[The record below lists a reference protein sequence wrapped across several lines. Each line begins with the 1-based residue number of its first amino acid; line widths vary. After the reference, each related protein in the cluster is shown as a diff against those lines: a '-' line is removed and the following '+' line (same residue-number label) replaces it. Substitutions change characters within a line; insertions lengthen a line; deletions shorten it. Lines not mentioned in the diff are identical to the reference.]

1 MTRFSHSRVECATKC
16 PYKYKLRYVDKL
28 TTLPDQEPNNALYLG
43 LGLHKGIETT
53 VEEGVREYLSH
64 YYVIDDRHIA
74 WQIQLEYWIPKVKA
88 LLPKGEHEIE
98 VKTDDFIGYIDLL
111 VKCHRTIIHDDF
123 SHHHDTVYDIYDFKF
138 SNNVDGYRDSPQ
150 LSIYAHYLTQMRPDI
165 KIGRL
170 QYVFVPKTMIRQ
182 KRTETPMT
190 FRQRLLSEMD
200 SKDITILEVP
210 YKPDAVRQFQA
221 KTAFLTEAEKGT
233 DFPKNPT
240 RLCDWCDFKEYCQ
253 SNGETDYMIY
263 RRNDMVLPKNER
275 RTAEKP
281 TKRTIWLY
289 GRPFTGKTTLA
300 DHAPDPLM
308 LNTDGNAVYVT
319 APFVPIKDDV
329 EVTGRIVKRK
339 LAWTVFKETL
349 DELEKKQ
356 NTFKTIVVDLLEDLY
371 ESCRLYMFDKLHI
384 THESDDN
391 FRAWDKVRTEFY
403 SQIRRLM
410 NLDYENIILLSH
422 EDSSRDITKKS
433 GESTTSIRP
442 NIQEKVATKVA
453 GMVGLVGRVVADG
466 DERTIEFKADDV
478 VFGGERLKTKTAS
491 VPLTWEALAGAFDTA
506 EPTKN

>member
-1 MTRFSHSRVECATKC
+1 MRFSHSRVECATKC
-16 PYKYKLRYVDKL
+16 PFKYRLKYVDKL
-28 TTLPDQEPNNALYLG
+28 KTLPDQEPNNALYLG

-88 LLPKGEHEIE
+88 LLPEGEHEIE

-165 KIGRL
+165 KIGYLR
-170 QYVFVPKTMIRQ
+170 YVFVPKTMIRQ

-190 FRQRLLSEMD
+190 FRQRLLSEME
-200 SKDITILEVP
+200 SKNITVLEVP
-210 YKPDAVRQFQA
+210 YKPDAVQQFQA

-240 RLCDWCDFKEYCQ
+240 RLCDWCEFKEYCQ

-329 EVTGRIVKRK
+329 EVTGRIVKKK
-339 LAWTVFKETL
+339 LAWAVFKETL

-422 EDSSRDITKKS
+422 EDASRDITKKS
-433 GESTTSIRP
+433 GESATSIRP
-442 NIQEKVATKVA
+442 NIQEKVSTKIA

-466 DERTIEFKADDV
+466 DERTIEFKADDM
-478 VFGGERLKTKTAS
+478 VFGGERLKTKLDS
-491 VPLTWEALAGAFDTA
+491 IPLTWEALSEAFDTA
-506 EPTKN
+506 ESTGK

>member
-28 TTLPDQEPNNALYLG
+28 TTLSDQEPNNALYLG

-74 WQIQLEYWIPKVKA
+74 WQIQLEYWIPKVKE
-88 LLPKGEHEIE
+88 LLPAGEHEVT

-111 VKCHRTIIHDDF
+111 VKRKQGNEVVC
-123 SHHHDTVYDIYDFKF
+123 DIYDFKF
-138 SNNVDGYRDSPQ
+138 SNNIDGYRNSPQ
-150 LSIYAHYLTQMRPDI
+150 LSIYAYYLTKARPNI
-165 KIGRL
+165 KIGKL

-190 FRQRLLSEMD
+190 FRQRLLSEMVP
-200 SKDITILEVP
+200 KDITVLEVP
-210 YKPDAVRQFQA
+210 YMPEAVQQFQA

-233 DFPKNPT
+233 DFPKNQT
-240 RLCDWCDFKEYCQ
+240 RLCDWCDYKEYCR
-253 SNGETDYMIY
+253 SDGKVDYMIY
-263 RRNDMVLPKNER
+263 RRNDMTLPKNER
-275 RTAEKP
+275 RIASKP
-281 TKRTIWLY
+281 SKRTIWLY

-319 APFVPIKDDV
+319 APFVAIKDDV

-410 NLDYENIILLSH
+410 NLEYDNIILLSH

-478 VFGGERLKTKTAS
+478 VFGGERLKTKVVS
-491 VPLTWEALAGAFDTA
+491 VPLTWEALAEAFDTA

>member
-1 MTRFSHSRVECATKC
+1 MRFSHSRVECATKC
-16 PYKYKLRYVDKL
+16 PFKYKLKYVDKL
-28 TTLPDQEPNNALYLG
+28 KTLPDQEPNNALYLG

-88 LLPKGEHEIE
+88 LLPEGEHEIE

-150 LSIYAHYLTQMRPDI
+150 LSIYAHYLTKMRPDI

-190 FRQRLLSEMD
+190 FRQRLLSEME
-200 SKDITILEVP
+200 SKEVTVLEVP

-233 DFPKNPT
+233 DFPKKPT
-240 RLCDWCDFKEYCQ
+240 RLCDWCEYKEYCQ
-253 SNGETDYMIY
+253 SNGKTDYMIY

-329 EVTGRIVKRK
+329 EVTGRIVKKK
-339 LAWTVFKETL
+339 LAWAVFKETL

-422 EDSSRDITKKS
+422 EDASRDITKKS
-433 GESTTSIRP
+433 GESATSIRP
-442 NIQEKVATKVA
+442 NIQEKVSTKIA

-466 DERTIEFKADDV
+466 DERTIEFKADDM
-478 VFGGERLKTKTAS
+478 VFGGERLKTKLDS
-491 VPLTWEALAGAFDTA
+491 IPLTWEALSEAFDTA
-506 EPTKN
+506 ESTGK

>member
-16 PYKYKLRYVDKL
+16 PYKYKLKYKDKL

-74 WQIQLEYWIPKVKA
+74 WQIQLEYWIPKVKE
-88 LLPKGEHEIE
+88 LLPSGEHEVT

-111 VKCHRTIIHDDF
+111 VKRKQGNEV
-123 SHHHDTVYDIYDFKF
+123 VYDLYDFKF

-150 LSIYAHYLTQMRPDI
+150 LSIYAYYLKKTRPNI

-170 QYVFVPKTMIRQ
+170 QYVFVPKVMIRQ

-190 FRQRLLSEMD
+190 FRQRLLSEME
-200 SKDITILEVP
+200 SKDITVLEVP

-233 DFPKNPT
+233 DFPKNQT
-240 RLCDWCDFKEYCQ
+240 RLCDWCDYKEYCH
-253 SNGETDYMIY
+253 SDGKIDYMIY
-263 RRNDMVLPKNER
+263 RRNDMELPKNER
-275 RTAEKP
+275 RTASKP
-281 TKRTIWLY
+281 SKRTIWLY

-319 APFVPIKDDV
+319 APFVSIKDDV

-339 LAWTVFKETL
+339 LAWVVFKETL

-410 NLDYENIILLSH
+410 NLEYENIILLSH

-466 DERTIEFKADDV
+466 DERTVEFKADDV
-478 VFGGERLKTKTAS
+478 VFGGERLKTKVVS
-491 VPLTWEALAGAFDTA
+491 VPLTWDALAEAFDTA

>member
-1 MTRFSHSRVECATKC
+1 MRFSHSRVECATKC
-16 PYKYKLRYVDKL
+16 PFKYRLKYVDRLK
-28 TTLPDQEPNNALYLG
+28 TLPDQEPNNALYLG

-88 LLPKGEHEIE
+88 LLPEGEHEIE

-150 LSIYAHYLTQMRPDI
+150 LSIYAHYLTKMRPDI

-190 FRQRLLSEMD
+190 FRQRLLSEME

-210 YKPDAVRQFQA
+210 YKPDTVRQFQA
-221 KTAFLTEAEKGT
+221 KTVFLTEAEKGA

-329 EVTGRIVKRK
+329 EVTGRIVKKK
-339 LAWTVFKETL
+339 LAWAVFKETL

-422 EDSSRDITKKS
+422 EDASRDITKKS
-433 GESTTSIRP
+433 GESATSIRP
-442 NIQEKVATKVA
+442 NIQEKVSTKIA

-466 DERTIEFKADDV
+466 DERTIDFKADDM
-478 VFGGERLKTKTAS
+478 VFGGERLKTKLDS
-491 VPLTWEALAGAFDTA
+491 IPLTWEALSEAFDTA
-506 EPTKN
+506 ESTGK

>member
-16 PYKYKLRYVDKL
+16 PYKYKLKYKDKL

-64 YYVIDDRHIA
+64 YYVVDDRHIA
-74 WQIQLEYWIPKVKA
+74 WQIQLEYWIPKVKE
-88 LLPKGEHEIE
+88 LLPSGEHEVT

-111 VKCHRTIIHDDF
+111 VKRKQGNEV
-123 SHHHDTVYDIYDFKF
+123 VYDIYDFKF

-150 LSIYAHYLTQMRPDI
+150 LSIYAYYLKKTRPNI

-170 QYVFVPKTMIRQ
+170 QYVFVPKVMIRQ

-190 FRQRLLSEMD
+190 FRQRLLSEME
-200 SKDITILEVP
+200 SKRVTILEVP

-221 KTAFLTEAEKGT
+221 KTAFLTEAEKGA
-233 DFPKNPT
+233 DFPKNQT
-240 RLCDWCDFKEYCQ
+240 RLCDWCDYKEYCH
-253 SNGETDYMIY
+253 SDGKIDYMIY
-263 RRNDMVLPKNER
+263 RRNDMELPKNER
-275 RTAEKP
+275 RTASKP
-281 TKRTIWLY
+281 SKRTIWLY

-319 APFVPIKDDV
+319 APFVSIKDDV

-339 LAWTVFKETL
+339 LAWVVLKETL

-356 NTFKTIVVDLLEDLY
+356 NTFKTIVVDLIEDLY

-478 VFGGERLKTKTAS
+478 VFGGERLKTKVVS
-491 VPLTWEALAGAFDTA
+491 VPLTWDALAEAFDTA

>member
-1 MTRFSHSRVECATKC
+1 MRFSHSRVECATKC
-16 PYKYKLRYVDKL
+16 PYKYKLKYKDKL

-88 LLPKGEHEIE
+88 LLPEGEHEIE

-165 KIGRL
+165 KIGYLR
-170 QYVFVPKTMIRQ
+170 YVFVPKTMIRQ

-190 FRQRLLSEMD
+190 FRQRLLSEME
-200 SKDITILEVP
+200 SKDITVLEVP
-210 YKPDAVRQFQA
+210 YKPEAVQQFHA

-240 RLCDWCDFKEYCQ
+240 RLCDWCEFKEYCQ

-329 EVTGRIVKRK
+329 EVTGRIVKKK
-339 LAWTVFKETL
+339 LAWAVFKETL

-422 EDSSRDITKKS
+422 EDASRDITKKS
-433 GESTTSIRP
+433 GESATSIRP
-442 NIQEKVATKVA
+442 NIQEKVSTKIA

-466 DERTIEFKADDV
+466 DERTIEFKADDM
-478 VFGGERLKTKTAS
+478 VFGGERLKTKLDS
-491 VPLTWEALAGAFDTA
+491 IPLTWEALSEAFDTA
-506 EPTKN
+506 ESTGK

>member
-1 MTRFSHSRVECATKC
+1 MRFSHSRVECATKC
-16 PYKYKLRYVDKL
+16 PFKYRLKYVDKL
-28 TTLPDQEPNNALYLG
+28 KTLPDQEPNNALYLG

-88 LLPKGEHEIE
+88 LLPEGEHEIE

-165 KIGRL
+165 KIGFLR
-170 QYVFVPKTMIRQ
+170 YVFVPKTMIRQ

-190 FRQRLLSEMD
+190 FRQRLLSEME
-200 SKDITILEVP
+200 SKNIITLEVP
-210 YKPDAVRQFQA
+210 YKPEAVQQFQA

-240 RLCDWCDFKEYCQ
+240 RLCDWCEFKEYCQ

-329 EVTGRIVKRK
+329 EVTGRIVKKK
-339 LAWTVFKETL
+339 LAWAVFKETL

-422 EDSSRDITKKS
+422 EDASRDITKKS
-433 GESTTSIRP
+433 GESATSIRP
-442 NIQEKVATKVA
+442 NIQEKVSTKIA

-466 DERTIEFKADDV
+466 DERTIEFKADDM
-478 VFGGERLKTKTAS
+478 VFGGERLKTKLDS
-491 VPLTWEALAGAFDTA
+491 IPLTWEALSEAFDTA
-506 EPTKN
+506 ESTGK

>member
-1 MTRFSHSRVECATKC
+1 MRFSHSRVECATKC
-16 PYKYKLRYVDKL
+16 PFKYRLKYVDKL
-28 TTLPDQEPNNALYLG
+28 KTLPDQEPNNALYLG

-88 LLPKGEHEIE
+88 LLPEGEHEIE

-123 SHHHDTVYDIYDFKF
+123 SHHHDTAYDIYDFKF

-165 KIGRL
+165 KIGFLR
-170 QYVFVPKTMIRQ
+170 YVFVPKTMIRQ

-190 FRQRLLSEMD
+190 FRQRLLSEME
-200 SKDITILEVP
+200 SKDITVLEVP
-210 YKPDAVRQFQA
+210 YKPDAVQQFQA
-221 KTAFLTEAEKGT
+221 KTAFLTEAEKGD

-240 RLCDWCDFKEYCQ
+240 RLCDWCEFKEYCQ

-329 EVTGRIVKRK
+329 EVTGRIVKKK
-339 LAWTVFKETL
+339 LAWAVFKETL

-422 EDSSRDITKKS
+422 EDASRDITKKS
-433 GESTTSIRP
+433 GESATSIRP
-442 NIQEKVATKVA
+442 NIQEKVSTKIA

-466 DERTIEFKADDV
+466 DERTIEFKADDM
-478 VFGGERLKTKTAS
+478 VFGGERLKTKLDS
-491 VPLTWEALAGAFDTA
+491 IPLTWEALSEAFDTA
-506 EPTKN
+506 ESTGK

>member
-16 PYKYKLRYVDKL
+16 PYKYKLKYKDKL

-74 WQIQLEYWIPKVKA
+74 WQIQLEYWIPKVKE
-88 LLPKGEHEIE
+88 LLPSGEHEVT

-111 VKCHRTIIHDDF
+111 VKRKQGNEV
-123 SHHHDTVYDIYDFKF
+123 VYDIYDFKF

-150 LSIYAHYLTQMRPDI
+150 LSIYAHYLAQMRPNI

-190 FRQRLLSEMD
+190 FRQRLLPQME

-221 KTAFLTEAEKGT
+221 KTVFLTEAEKGT
-233 DFPKNPT
+233 DFPKNQT
-240 RLCDWCDFKEYCQ
+240 RLCDWCDYKEYCH
-253 SNGETDYMIY
+253 SDGKIDYMIY
-263 RRNDMVLPKNER
+263 RRNDMELPKNER
-275 RTAEKP
+275 RTASKP
-281 TKRTIWLY
+281 SKRTIWLY

-319 APFVPIKDDV
+319 APFVSIKDDV

-339 LAWTVFKETL
+339 LAWVVFKETL

-478 VFGGERLKTKTAS
+478 VFGGERLKTKVVS
-491 VPLTWEALAGAFDTA
+491 VPLTWDALAEAFDTA

>member
-1 MTRFSHSRVECATKC
+1 MRFSHSRVECATKC
-16 PYKYKLRYVDKL
+16 PYKYKLKYKDKL

-88 LLPKGEHEIE
+88 LLPEGEHEIE

-123 SHHHDTVYDIYDFKF
+123 SHHHGIVYDIYDFKF

-165 KIGRL
+165 KIGFLR
-170 QYVFVPKTMIRQ
+170 YVFVPKTMIRQ

-190 FRQRLLSEMD
+190 FRQRLLSEME
-200 SKDITILEVP
+200 SKNITTLEVP
-210 YKPDAVRQFQA
+210 YKPEAVQQFQA

-240 RLCDWCDFKEYCQ
+240 RLCDWCEFKEYCQ

-329 EVTGRIVKRK
+329 EVTGRIVKKK
-339 LAWTVFKETL
+339 LAWAVFKETL

-422 EDSSRDITKKS
+422 EDASRDITKKS
-433 GESTTSIRP
+433 GESATSIRP
-442 NIQEKVATKVA
+442 NIQEKVSTKIA

-466 DERTIEFKADDV
+466 DERTIEFKADDM
-478 VFGGERLKTKTAS
+478 VFGGERLKTKLDS
-491 VPLTWEALAGAFDTA
+491 IPLTWEALSEAFDTA
-506 EPTKN
+506 ESTGK

>member
-1 MTRFSHSRVECATKC
+1 MRFSHSRVECATKC
-16 PYKYKLRYVDKL
+16 PFKYRLKYVDKL
-28 TTLPDQEPNNALYLG
+28 KTLPDQEPNNALYLG

-88 LLPKGEHEIE
+88 LLPEGEHEIE

-165 KIGRL
+165 KIGYLR
-170 QYVFVPKTMIRQ
+170 YVFVPKTMIRQ

-190 FRQRLLSEMD
+190 FRQRLLSEME
-200 SKDITILEVP
+200 SKDITVLEVP
-210 YKPDAVRQFQA
+210 YKPDAVQQFQA

-240 RLCDWCDFKEYCQ
+240 RLCDWCEYKEYCQ

-329 EVTGRIVKRK
+329 EVTGRIVKKK
-339 LAWTVFKETL
+339 LAWAVFKETL

-422 EDSSRDITKKS
+422 EDASRDITKKS
-433 GESTTSIRP
+433 GESATSIRP
-442 NIQEKVATKVA
+442 NIQEKVSTKIA

-466 DERTIEFKADDV
+466 DERTIEFKADDM
-478 VFGGERLKTKTAS
+478 VFGGERLKTKLDS
-491 VPLTWEALAGAFDTA
+491 IPLTWEALSEAFDTA
-506 EPTKN
+506 ESTGK

>member
-1 MTRFSHSRVECATKC
+1 MRFSHSRVECATKC
-16 PYKYKLRYVDKL
+16 PFKYRLKYVDKL
-28 TTLPDQEPNNALYLG
+28 KTLPDQEPNNALYLG

-88 LLPKGEHEIE
+88 LLPEGEHEIE

-170 QYVFVPKTMIRQ
+170 HYVFVPKTLIRQ

-190 FRQRLLSEMD
+190 FRQRLLSEME

-210 YKPDAVRQFQA
+210 YKPEAVRQFQA

-240 RLCDWCDFKEYCQ
+240 RLCDWCEFKEYCQ

-329 EVTGRIVKRK
+329 EVTGRIVKKK
-339 LAWTVFKETL
+339 LAWAVFKETL

-422 EDSSRDITKKS
+422 EDASRDITKKS
-433 GESTTSIRP
+433 GESATSIRP
-442 NIQEKVATKVA
+442 NIQEKVSTKIA

-466 DERTIEFKADDV
+466 DERTIEFKADDM
-478 VFGGERLKTKTAS
+478 VFGGERLKTKLDS
-491 VPLTWEALAGAFDTA
+491 IPLTWEALSEAFDTA
-506 EPTKN
+506 ESTGK

>member
-1 MTRFSHSRVECATKC
+1 MRFSHSRVECATKC
-16 PYKYKLRYVDKL
+16 PFKYRLKYVDKL
-28 TTLPDQEPNNALYLG
+28 KTLPDQEPNNALYLG

-53 VEEGVREYLSH
+53 VEEGVREYISH

-88 LLPKGEHEIE
+88 LLPEGEHEIE

-165 KIGRL
+165 KIGYLR
-170 QYVFVPKTMIRQ
+170 YVFVPKTMIRQ

-190 FRQRLLSEMD
+190 FRQRLLSEME
-200 SKDITILEVP
+200 SKNITVLEVP
-210 YKPDAVRQFQA
+210 YKPDAVQQFQA

-240 RLCDWCDFKEYCQ
+240 RLCDWCEFKEYCQ

-329 EVTGRIVKRK
+329 EVTGRIVKKK
-339 LAWTVFKETL
+339 LAWAVFKETL

-422 EDSSRDITKKS
+422 EDASRDITKKS
-433 GESTTSIRP
+433 GESATSIRP
-442 NIQEKVATKVA
+442 NIQEKVSTKIA

-466 DERTIEFKADDV
+466 DERTIEFKADDM
-478 VFGGERLKTKTAS
+478 VFGGERLKTKLDS
-491 VPLTWEALAGAFDTA
+491 IPLTWEALSEAFDTA
-506 EPTKN
+506 ESTGK

>member
-1 MTRFSHSRVECATKC
+1 MRFSHSRVECATKC
-16 PYKYKLRYVDKL
+16 PFKYRLKYVDKL
-28 TTLPDQEPNNALYLG
+28 KTLPDQEPNNALYLG

-88 LLPKGEHEIE
+88 LLPEGEHEIE

-123 SHHHDTVYDIYDFKF
+123 SHHHGIVYDIYDFKF

-165 KIGRL
+165 KIGYLR
-170 QYVFVPKTMIRQ
+170 YVFVPKTMIRQ

-190 FRQRLLSEMD
+190 FRQRLLSEME
-200 SKDITILEVP
+200 SKNITVLEVP
-210 YKPDAVRQFQA
+210 YKQEAVQQFQA

-240 RLCDWCDFKEYCQ
+240 RLCDWCEFKEYCQ

-329 EVTGRIVKRK
+329 EVTGRIVKKK
-339 LAWTVFKETL
+339 LAWAVFKETL

-410 NLDYENIILLSH
+410 NLEYENIILLSH
-422 EDSSRDITKKS
+422 EDASRDITKKS
-433 GESTTSIRP
+433 GESATSIRP
-442 NIQEKVATKVA
+442 NIQEKVSTKIA

-466 DERTIEFKADDV
+466 DERTIEFKADDM
-478 VFGGERLKTKTAS
+478 VFGGERLKTKLDS
-491 VPLTWEALAGAFDTA
+491 IPLTWEALSEAFDTA
-506 EPTKN
+506 ESTGK

>member
-16 PYKYKLRYVDKL
+16 PYKYKLKYKDKL

-64 YYVIDDRHIA
+64 YYVIDNRHIA
-74 WQIQLEYWIPKVKA
+74 WQIQLEYWIPKVKE
-88 LLPKGEHEIE
+88 LLPSGEHEVT

-111 VKCHRTIIHDDF
+111 VKRKQGNEV
-123 SHHHDTVYDIYDFKF
+123 VYDIYDFKF

-150 LSIYAHYLTQMRPDI
+150 LSIYAHYLAQMRPNI

-190 FRQRLLSEMD
+190 FRQRLLSEME
-200 SKDITILEVP
+200 SKHITVLEVP
-210 YKPDAVRQFQA
+210 YVPDAVQQFQA
-221 KTAFLTEAEKGT
+221 KTAFLTEAENGT
-233 DFPKNPT
+233 DFPKNQT
-240 RLCDWCDFKEYCQ
+240 RLCDWCDYKEYCH
-253 SNGETDYMIY
+253 SDGKIDYMIY
-263 RRNDMVLPKNER
+263 RRNDMELPKNER
-275 RTAEKP
+275 RTASKP
-281 TKRTIWLY
+281 SKRTIWLY

-300 DHAPDPLM
+300 DNAPDPLM
-308 LNTDGNAVYVT
+308 LNTDGNAVYAT
-319 APFVPIKDDV
+319 APFVSIKDDV

-339 LAWTVFKETL
+339 LAWVVFKETL

-410 NLDYENIILLSH
+410 NLDYENIVLLSH

-478 VFGGERLKTKTAS
+478 VFGGERLKTKVVS
-491 VPLTWEALAGAFDTA
+491 VPLTWDALAEAFDTA

>member
-1 MTRFSHSRVECATKC
+1 MRFSHSRVECATKC
-16 PYKYKLRYVDKL
+16 PYKYKLKYKDKL

-88 LLPKGEHEIE
+88 LLPEGEHEIE

-123 SHHHDTVYDIYDFKF
+123 SHHHDTAYDIYDFKF

-170 QYVFVPKTMIRQ
+170 HYVFVPKTMIRQ

-190 FRQRLLSEMD
+190 FRQRLLSEME
-200 SKDITILEVP
+200 SKDITVLEVP
-210 YKPDAVRQFQA
+210 YKPDAVQQFQA

-240 RLCDWCDFKEYCQ
+240 RLCDWCEYKEYCQ
-253 SNGETDYMIY
+253 SNGEIDYMIY

-329 EVTGRIVKRK
+329 EVTGRIVKKK
-339 LAWTVFKETL
+339 LAWAVFKETL

-410 NLDYENIILLSH
+410 NLEYENIILLSH
-422 EDSSRDITKKS
+422 EDASRDITKKS
-433 GESTTSIRP
+433 GESATSIRP
-442 NIQEKVATKVA
+442 NIQEKVSTKIA

-466 DERTIEFKADDV
+466 DERTIEFKADDM
-478 VFGGERLKTKTAS
+478 VFGGERLKTKLDS
-491 VPLTWEALAGAFDTA
+491 IPLTWEALSEAFDTA
-506 EPTKN
+506 ESTGK

>member
-1 MTRFSHSRVECATKC
+1 MRFSHSRVECATKC
-16 PYKYKLRYVDKL
+16 PFKYRLKYVDRLK
-28 TTLPDQEPNNALYLG
+28 TLPDQEPNNALYLG

-88 LLPKGEHEIE
+88 LLPEGEHEIE

-150 LSIYAHYLTQMRPDI
+150 LSIYAHYLTKMRPDI

-170 QYVFVPKTMIRQ
+170 HYVFVPKIMIRQ

-190 FRQRLLSEMD
+190 FRQRLLSELE
-200 SKDITILEVP
+200 SKEVTVLEVP

-233 DFPKNPT
+233 DFPKKPT
-240 RLCDWCDFKEYCQ
+240 RLCDWCEYKEYCQ
-253 SNGETDYMIY
+253 SNGKTDYMIY
-263 RRNDMVLPKNER
+263 RRKDMVLPKNER

-329 EVTGRIVKRK
+329 EVTGRIVKKK
-339 LAWTVFKETL
+339 LAWAVFKETL

-422 EDSSRDITKKS
+422 EDASRDITKKS
-433 GESTTSIRP
+433 GESATSIRP
-442 NIQEKVATKVA
+442 NIQEKVSTKIA

-466 DERTIEFKADDV
+466 DERTIEFKADDM
-478 VFGGERLKTKTAS
+478 VFGGERLKTKLDS
-491 VPLTWEALAGAFDTA
+491 IPLTWEALSEAFDTA
-506 EPTKN
+506 ESTGK

>member
-1 MTRFSHSRVECATKC
+1 MRFSHSRVECATKC
-16 PYKYKLRYVDKL
+16 PYKYKLKYKDKL

-53 VEEGVREYLSH
+53 VEEGVQEYLSH

-88 LLPKGEHEIE
+88 LLPEGEHEIE

-123 SHHHDTVYDIYDFKF
+123 SHHHDTAYDIYDFKF

-150 LSIYAHYLTQMRPDI
+150 LSIYAHYLTKMRPDI

-170 QYVFVPKTMIRQ
+170 HYVFVPKTMIRQ

-190 FRQRLLSEMD
+190 FRQRLLSEME
-200 SKDITILEVP
+200 SKDITVLEVP
-210 YKPDAVRQFQA
+210 YKPDAVQQFQA

-233 DFPKNPT
+233 DFPKNTT
-240 RLCDWCDFKEYCQ
+240 RLCDWCEFKEYCQ

-329 EVTGRIVKRK
+329 EVTGRIVKKK
-339 LAWTVFKETL
+339 LAWAVFKETL

-410 NLDYENIILLSH
+410 NLEYENIILLSH
-422 EDSSRDITKKS
+422 EDASRDITKKS
-433 GESTTSIRP
+433 GESATSIRP
-442 NIQEKVATKVA
+442 NIQEKVSTKIA

-466 DERTIEFKADDV
+466 DERTIEFKADDM
-478 VFGGERLKTKTAS
+478 VFGGERLKTKLDS
-491 VPLTWEALAGAFDTA
+491 IPLTWEALSEAFDTA
-506 EPTKN
+506 ESTGK

>member
-1 MTRFSHSRVECATKC
+1 MRFSHSRVECATKC
-16 PYKYKLRYVDKL
+16 PFKYRLKYVDKL
-28 TTLPDQEPNNALYLG
+28 KTLPDQEPNNALYLG

-88 LLPKGEHEIE
+88 LLPEGEHEIE

-165 KIGRL
+165 KIGYLR
-170 QYVFVPKTMIRQ
+170 YVFVPKTMIRQ

-190 FRQRLLSEMD
+190 FRQRLLSEME
-200 SKDITILEVP
+200 SKNITTLEVP
-210 YKPDAVRQFQA
+210 YKPEAVQQFQA

-240 RLCDWCDFKEYCQ
+240 RLCDWCEYKEYCQ

-329 EVTGRIVKRK
+329 EVTGRIVKKK
-339 LAWTVFKETL
+339 LAWAVFKETL

-422 EDSSRDITKKS
+422 EDASRDITKKS
-433 GESTTSIRP
+433 GESATSIRP
-442 NIQEKVATKVA
+442 NIQEKVSTKIA

-466 DERTIEFKADDV
+466 DERTIEFKADDM
-478 VFGGERLKTKTAS
+478 VFGGERLKTKLDS
-491 VPLTWEALAGAFDTA
+491 IPLTWEALSEAFDTA
-506 EPTKN
+506 ESTGK

>member
-16 PYKYKLRYVDKL
+16 PYKYKLKYKDKL

-74 WQIQLEYWIPKVKA
+74 WQIQLEYWIPKVKE
-88 LLPKGEHEIE
+88 LLPSGEHEVT

-111 VKCHRTIIHDDF
+111 VKRKQGNEV
-123 SHHHDTVYDIYDFKF
+123 VYDIYDFKF

-150 LSIYAHYLTQMRPDI
+150 LSIYAYYLKKTRPNI

-170 QYVFVPKTMIRQ
+170 QYVFVPKVMIRQ

-190 FRQRLLSEMD
+190 FRQRLLSEME
-200 SKDITILEVP
+200 SKRVTILEVP

-221 KTAFLTEAEKGT
+221 KTAFLTEAEKGA
-233 DFPKNPT
+233 DFPKNHT
-240 RLCDWCDFKEYCQ
+240 RLCDWCDYKEYCH
-253 SNGETDYMIY
+253 SDGKIDYMIY
-263 RRNDMVLPKNER
+263 RRNDMELPKNER
-275 RTAEKP
+275 RTASKP
-281 TKRTIWLY
+281 SKRTIWLY

-319 APFVPIKDDV
+319 APFVSIKDDV

-339 LAWTVFKETL
+339 LAWVVLKETL

-356 NTFKTIVVDLLEDLY
+356 NTFKTIVVDLIEDLY

-478 VFGGERLKTKTAS
+478 VFGGERLKTKVVS
-491 VPLTWEALAGAFDTA
+491 VPLTWDALAEAFDTA

>member
-1 MTRFSHSRVECATKC
+1 MRFSHSRVECATKC
-16 PYKYKLRYVDKL
+16 PFKYRLKYVDKL
-28 TTLPDQEPNNALYLG
+28 KTLPDQEPNNALYLG

-88 LLPKGEHEIE
+88 LLPEGEHEIE

-165 KIGRL
+165 KIGFLR
-170 QYVFVPKTMIRQ
+170 YVFVPKTMIRQ

-190 FRQRLLSEMD
+190 FRQRLLSEME
-200 SKDITILEVP
+200 SKNITTLEVP
-210 YKPDAVRQFQA
+210 YKPEAVQQFQA

-240 RLCDWCDFKEYCQ
+240 RLCDWCEYKEYCQ

-329 EVTGRIVKRK
+329 EVTGRIVKKK
-339 LAWTVFKETL
+339 LAWAVFKETL

-422 EDSSRDITKKS
+422 EDASRDITKKS
-433 GESTTSIRP
+433 GESATSIRP
-442 NIQEKVATKVA
+442 NIQEKVSTKIA

-466 DERTIEFKADDV
+466 DERTIEFKADDM
-478 VFGGERLKTKTAS
+478 VFGGERLKTKLDS
-491 VPLTWEALAGAFDTA
+491 IPLTWEALSEAFDTA
-506 EPTKN
+506 ESTGK

>member
-1 MTRFSHSRVECATKC
+1 MRFSHSRVECATKC
-16 PYKYKLRYVDKL
+16 PFKYRLKYVDKL
-28 TTLPDQEPNNALYLG
+28 KTLPDQEPNNALYLG

-88 LLPKGEHEIE
+88 LLPEGEHEIE

-165 KIGRL
+165 KIGFLR
-170 QYVFVPKTMIRQ
+170 YVFVPKTMIRQ

-190 FRQRLLSEMD
+190 FRQRLLSEME
-200 SKDITILEVP
+200 SKNITTLEVP
-210 YKPDAVRQFQA
+210 YKPEAVQQFQA

-240 RLCDWCDFKEYCQ
+240 RLCDWCEFKEYCQ

-329 EVTGRIVKRK
+329 EVTGRIVKKK
-339 LAWTVFKETL
+339 LAWAVFKETL

-422 EDSSRDITKKS
+422 EDASRDITKKS
-433 GESTTSIRP
+433 GESATSIRP
-442 NIQEKVATKVA
+442 NIQEKVSTKIA

-466 DERTIEFKADDV
+466 DERTIEFKADDM
-478 VFGGERLKTKTAS
+478 VFGGERLKTKLDS
-491 VPLTWEALAGAFDTA
+491 IPLTWEALSEAFDTA
-506 EPTKN
+506 ESTGK

>member
-1 MTRFSHSRVECATKC
+1 MRFSHSRVECATKC
-16 PYKYKLRYVDKL
+16 PFKYRLKYVDKL
-28 TTLPDQEPNNALYLG
+28 KTLPDQEPNNALYLG

-88 LLPKGEHEIE
+88 LLPEGEHEIE

-165 KIGRL
+165 KIGFLR
-170 QYVFVPKTMIRQ
+170 YVFVPKTMIRQ

-190 FRQRLLSEMD
+190 FRQRLLSEME
-200 SKDITILEVP
+200 SKNITTLEVP
-210 YKPDAVRQFQA
+210 YKPEAVQQFQA

-240 RLCDWCDFKEYCQ
+240 RLCDWCEFKEYCQ

-329 EVTGRIVKRK
+329 EVTGRIVKKK
-339 LAWTVFKETL
+339 LAWAVFKETL

-410 NLDYENIILLSH
+410 NLEYENIILLSH
-422 EDSSRDITKKS
+422 EDASRDITKKS
-433 GESTTSIRP
+433 GESATSIRP
-442 NIQEKVATKVA
+442 NIQEKVSTKIA

-466 DERTIEFKADDV
+466 DERTIEFKADDM
-478 VFGGERLKTKTAS
+478 VFGGERLKTKLDS
-491 VPLTWEALAGAFDTA
+491 IPLTWEALSEAFDTA
-506 EPTKN
+506 ESTGK

>member
-1 MTRFSHSRVECATKC
+1 MRFSHSRVECAIKC
-16 PYKYKLRYVDKL
+16 PFKYKLKYVDKL
-28 TTLPDQEPNNALYLG
+28 KTLPDQEPNNALYLG

-88 LLPKGEHEIE
+88 LLPEGEHEIE

-190 FRQRLLSEMD
+190 FRQRLLSEME

-221 KTAFLTEAEKGT
+221 KTAFLTEAEKGA

-329 EVTGRIVKRK
+329 EVTGRIVKKK
-339 LAWTVFKETL
+339 LAWAVFKETL

-422 EDSSRDITKKS
+422 EDASRDITKKS
-433 GESTTSIRP
+433 GESATSIRP
-442 NIQEKVATKVA
+442 NIQEKVSTKIA

-466 DERTIEFKADDV
+466 DERTIEFKADDM
-478 VFGGERLKTKTAS
+478 VFGGERLKTKLDS
-491 VPLTWEALAGAFDTA
+491 IPLTWEALSEAFDTA
-506 EPTKN
+506 ESTGK

>member
-1 MTRFSHSRVECATKC
+1 MTRFSHSRVDCATKC
-16 PYKYKLRYVDKL
+16 PYKYKLKYKDKL

-74 WQIQLEYWIPKVKA
+74 WQIQLEYWIPKVKE
-88 LLPKGEHEIE
+88 LLPSGEHEVT

-111 VKCHRTIIHDDF
+111 VKRKQGNEV
-123 SHHHDTVYDIYDFKF
+123 VYDIYDFKF

-150 LSIYAHYLTQMRPDI
+150 LSIYAHYLAKTRPNI

-190 FRQRLLSEMD
+190 FRQRLLSEME

-210 YKPDAVRQFQA
+210 YMPDAVQQFQA
-221 KTAFLTEAEKGT
+221 KTAFLTEAEKGA
-233 DFPKNPT
+233 DFPKNQT
-240 RLCDWCDFKEYCQ
+240 RLCDWCEYKEYCH
-253 SNGETDYMIY
+253 SDGKIDYMIY
-263 RRNDMVLPKNER
+263 RRNDMTLPKNER
-275 RTAEKP
+275 RTASKP
-281 TKRTIWLY
+281 SKRTIWLY

-319 APFVPIKDDV
+319 APFISIKDDV

-339 LAWTVFKETL
+339 LAWVVFKETL

-410 NLDYENIILLSH
+410 NLEYDNIILLSH

-478 VFGGERLKTKTAS
+478 VFGGERLKTKVVS
-491 VPLTWEALAGAFDTA
+491 VPLTWDALAEAFDTA